1 MTVHKFY
8 RQYIVHFVMMN
19 LDNILSKRKD
29 FFMNNDLF
37 LMQQIYSALFS
48 VGNKIQVQSD
58 QYLEKLTSRQFM
70 VILAIAHLPEDQAS
84 FNNIARKLGTTKQNV
99 KQLVTT
105 MKNKGYVEIA
115 PSQHDKRAVNTTITT
130 FGKQVALE
138 AGEKGTY
145 FLADLFKNFSTNELE
160 TMWALLKKLFS
171 FDGEEQDGFEERSN
185 LTMDE
190 NQMDVQLQV
199 LKEFKRRRNHIEGE

>member
-1 MTVHKFY
+1 
-8 RQYIVHFVMMN
+8 MMI
-19 LDNILSKRKD
+19 LDNILSKGKEI
-29 FFMNNDLF
+29 FMNNDLF

-105 MKNKGYVEIA
+105 MKNKGYVGIA
-115 PSQHDKRAVNTTITT
+115 PSQHDKRAVNTTITE

-160 TMWALLKKLFS
+160 TMWDLLKKLYS
-171 FDGEEQDGFEERSN
+171 FDGEEQDGFEENSN

-190 NQMDVQLQV
+190 NQHDVQLKV
-199 LKEFKRRRNHIEGE
+199 LKEFERRRNQIEGD

>member
-1 MTVHKFY
+1 
-8 RQYIVHFVMMN
+8 MMI
-19 LDNILSKRKD
+19 LDNILSKGKD
-29 FFMNNDLF
+29 IFMNNDLF

-115 PSQHDKRAVNTTITT
+115 PSQQDKRAVNTTITE

-145 FLADLFKNFSTNELE
+145 FLAELFKNFSTNELE
-160 TMWALLKKLFS
+160 TMWGLLKKLFS

-190 NQMDVQLQV
+190 NQIDVQLKV
-199 LKEFKRRRNHIEGE
+199 LKEFERRRNHLEGE

>member
-1 MTVHKFY
+1 
-8 RQYIVHFVMMN
+8 
-19 LDNILSKRKD
+19 
-29 FFMNNDLF
+29 MNNDLF

-115 PSQHDKRAVNTTITT
+115 PSQQDKRAVNTTITE

-160 TMWALLKKLFS
+160 TMWGLLKKLFS

-190 NQMDVQLQV
+190 NQIDVQLKV
-199 LKEFKRRRNHIEGE
+199 LKEFERRRNHLEGE

>member
-1 MTVHKFY
+1 
-8 RQYIVHFVMMN
+8 
-19 LDNILSKRKD
+19 
-29 FFMNNDLF
+29 MNNDLF

-190 NQMDVQLQV
+190 NQMDIQLQV
-199 LKEFKRRRNHIEGE
+199 LKEFERRRNHIEGE

>member
-1 MTVHKFY
+1 
-8 RQYIVHFVMMN
+8 MMI
-19 LDNILSKRKD
+19 LDNTLSKRKD
-29 FFMNNDLF
+29 IFMNKDLF

-58 QYLEKLTSRQFM
+58 QYLEKLSSRQFM
-70 VILAIAHLPEDQAS
+70 VILAIAHLPEDQTS

-115 PSQHDKRAVNTTITT
+115 PSQHDKRAVNTTITA

-145 FLADLFKNFSTNELE
+145 FLADLFKTFSTNELE
-160 TMWALLKKLFS
+160 TMWGLLKKLYS
-171 FDGEEQDGFEERSN
+171 FDGEEQDGFEENSN

-190 NQMDVQLQV
+190 NQNDVQLKV
-199 LKEFKRRRNHIEGE
+199 LKEFERRRNHIEGE

>member
-1 MTVHKFY
+1 MLF
-8 RQYIVHFVMMN
+8 I
-19 LDNILSKRKD
+19 DNILS
-29 FFMNNDLF
+29 MNQELF

-48 VGNKIQVQSD
+48 LGNKIQVQSD

-70 VILAIAHLPEDQAS
+70 AILAIAHLPEDQTS

-115 PSQHDKRAVNTTITT
+115 PSEHDKRAVNTKITE
-130 FGKQVALE
+130 FGKQVTLE
-138 AGEKGTY
+138 AGEKGVY
-145 FLADLFKNFSTNELE
+145 FLADLFKDFSTNELE
-160 TMWALLKKLFS
+160 TMWGLLKKLYS
-171 FDGEEQDGFEERSN
+171 FDGEEQDGFEEHSN

-190 NQMDVQLQV
+190 NQNDVQLYV
-199 LKEFKRRRNHIEGE
+199 LKEFERRRNHKKGE